1 MTDEPDDNTAP
12 PADKALLALAAVLLA
27 LPIVA
32 ILWVPFY
39 ARKGPELGGVPF
51 FFWYQFLWV
60 FLCAAATW
68 AAYRLVLKA
77 RPHRP
82 MRGSTHDGDD
92 R

>member
-12 PADKALLALAAVLLA
+12 PADKALLAVAAVLLA
-27 LPIVA
+27 LPLVA

-39 ARKGPELGGVPF
+39 ARKDPELGGVPF
-51 FFWYQFLWV
+51 FFWYQFVWV

-82 MRGSTHDGDD
+82 MRGSADHGDA

>member
-12 PADKALLALAAVLLA
+12 PADKALLAVAAVLLA
-27 LPIVA
+27 LPLVA

-39 ARKGPELGGVPF
+39 ARKDPELGGVPF
-51 FFWYQFLWV
+51 FFWYQFAWV

-82 MRGSTHDGDD
+82 MRGSADDGDA

>member
-12 PADKALLALAAVLLA
+12 PADKALLAVAAVLLA
-27 LPIVA
+27 LPLVA

-39 ARKGPELGGVPF
+39 ARKDPELGGVPF
-51 FFWYQFLWV
+51 FFWYQFVWV

-82 MRGSTHDGDD
+82 MRGSADDGDA